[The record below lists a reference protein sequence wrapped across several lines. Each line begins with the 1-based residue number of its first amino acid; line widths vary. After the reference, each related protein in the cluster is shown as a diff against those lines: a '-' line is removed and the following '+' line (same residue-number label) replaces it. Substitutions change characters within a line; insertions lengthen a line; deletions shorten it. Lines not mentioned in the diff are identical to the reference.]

1 MQKKC
6 GHWQGPKKIIPW
18 NQPHFFF
25 HQKNV
30 VIDKDQKK
38 SSNFI
43 LNFYPQ
49 ISPILDVFFF
59 TTQEQKKNV
68 VSGTFFFHD
77 AGAKKNVVIDRGQ
90 KKIIPHLQR
99 GLDTHRHLF
108 LVSQPHF
115 FFHQKNVVI
124 DRDQKKI
131 MPWNQRGL
139 DPHRHLSLMADIYS
153 LCLLYF
159 FC

>member
-1 MQKKC
+1 MSTVLPAPQFFSPKKC
-6 GHWQGPKKIIPW
+6 GHWQGPKKII
-18 NQPHFFF
+18 
-25 HQKNV
+25 K
-30 VIDKDQKK
+30 
-38 SSNFI
+38 
-43 LNFYPQ
+43 FYPQ
-49 ISPILDVFFF
+49 FLPPNF
-59 TTQEQKKNV
+59 THP
-68 VSGTFFFHD
+68 GRFFFHD
-77 AGAKKNVVIDRGQ
+77 AGAKKKCGIRDVFFSRRRSKKKCSHWQGP
-90 KKIIPHLQR
+90 KKIIPWNQR